1 MANTYFQFKKF
12 IIHHDRCAM
21 KVGTD
26 GVLLGAWANAENARR
41 ILDIGAG
48 SGLISLMLAQRYPSA
63 SVVGIDID
71 EDAIA
76 QAKENAELSPWKDR
90 VELFVADVCEFSKNE
105 NMQFDAIVSNPPYF
119 EEKVHCPDGQRNAA
133 RHTQGLSF
141 ADLLDSAKR
150 LLAPEGGFSVV
161 LPSNAYDTFVSLAA
175 ERHLYVRR
183 CTKVFTKPG
192 IPAKRVLVEL
202 GHGIV
207 RAELHD
213 LYIEVA
219 PRIHSDEY
227 VALTKGFY
235 LKM

>member
-41 ILDIGAG
+41 ILDIGVG
-48 SGLISLMLAQRYPSA
+48 SGLISLMLAQRYSSA
-63 SVVGIDID
+63 NIVGIDID
-71 EDAIA
+71 EDAIV

-90 VELFVADVCEFSKNE
+90 IELFVADVCEFSKNE
-105 NMQFDAIVSNPPYF
+105 NMQFGAIVSNPPYF

-207 RAELHD
+207 RAKLHD

-227 VALTKGFY
+227 VALTKDFY

>member
-63 SVVGIDID
+63 NIVGIDID

-90 VELFVADVCEFSKNE
+90 IELFTADVCEFSKNE

-119 EEKVHCPDGQRNAA
+119 EEKVHCPDGQRNA
-133 RHTQGLSF
+133 
-141 ADLLDSAKR
+141 
-150 LLAPEGGFSVV
+150 EGGFLVV
-161 LPSNAYDTFVSLAA
+161 LPSAAYDTFISLAA

-227 VALTKGFY
+227 LALTKEFY

>member
-71 EDAIA
+71 EDAIV

-90 VELFVADVCEFSKNE
+90 
-105 NMQFDAIVSNPPYF
+105 IVYS
-119 EEKVHCPDGQRNAA
+119 
-133 RHTQGLSF
+133 
-141 ADLLDSAKR
+141 
-150 LLAPEGGFSVV
+150 
-161 LPSNAYDTFVSLAA
+161 
-175 ERHLYVRR
+175 
-183 CTKVFTKPG
+183 
-192 IPAKRVLVEL
+192 
-202 GHGIV
+202 
-207 RAELHD
+207 
-213 LYIEVA
+213 
-219 PRIHSDEY
+219 
-227 VALTKGFY
+227 
-235 LKM
+235 